1 MSDNKASH
9 QHPDIEKGD
18 QNSVNNNERPRTGN
32 GTARVINV
40 SENDGEAGK
49 APVGGGAASKWG
61 KFLAGAASATANNTK
76 TQAPVKNVTLP
87 QKQDNTTRQVNVS
100 KPGSKWGKMFAAKQE
115 PIEEKD
121 EENPKSQA
129 SEKSNLR
136 KADSTDS
143 GILKSDK
150 NLDQISE
157 ESIDSGPL
165 TTRDVNISAGPL
177 TVVPGDSHLIASLYD
192 IKLEIKEEIESLN
205 QKMTKID
212 LQIGDILKM
221 FSPSSSPC
229 SSQTSSSSS
238 SRGNSNSSTANNSI
252 MASPK
257 RASLPSSP
265 RHVPMNVGVGSSS
278 IDSGGTSSPMPRKGS
293 SDSGSS
299 AGFKHEAK
307 SKRYALKGS
316 SDSHSNS
323 SSGSRPGSKSSRKS
337 NSGGSKRKVAP
348 SEMVTLVPA
357 KDEDHVPIKDRDLD
371 IL

>member
-1 MSDNKASH
+1 MPGFFLTNLIQLSRV
-9 QHPDIEKGD
+9 
-18 QNSVNNNERPRTGN
+18 SVLVNLTDPSLRFGMVDAFKCLENE
-32 GTARVINV
+32 
-40 SENDGEAGK
+40 
-49 APVGGGAASKWG
+49 
-61 KFLAGAASATANNTK
+61 TK
-76 TQAPVKNVTLP
+76 TTKTLYKENLDSVHENRSLRDSSRMRTLTRTRNGSMDSCP
-87 QKQDNTTRQVNVS
+87 SFTTVS
-100 KPGSKWGKMFAAKQE
+100 IFTDTDTYTDHRHGSQFTDLWM
-115 PIEEKD
+115 
-121 EENPKSQA
+121 A
-129 SEKSNLR
+129 SLS
-136 KADSTDS
+136 DS

-221 FSPSSSPC
+221 FSPSSRPC

-278 IDSGGTSSPMPRKGS
+278 KDSGGTSSPMPRKGS